1 MTLERLKKAERV
13 IGIKQVTKAIN
24 KNQALCVFIGTDAD
38 GRVIDPIRSLCNE
51 KTIPVEAAYT
61 MGELGRACSIEV
73 GAAAVAILR

>member
-1 MTLERLKKAERV
+1 M
-13 IGIKQVTKAIN
+13 
-24 KNQALCVFIGTDAD
+24 FIGTDAD

>member
-51 KTIPVEAAYT
+51 KTIPVEAVYT
-61 MGELGRACSIEV
+61 LSLIH
-73 GAAAVAILR
+73 I